1 VFGIAVVLPHTFASH
16 FFHIQHHL
24 TTPTPPNKT
33 RITVPALKLSMV
45 VQRLVDLER
54 RETAAALKRVA
65 ELEAQL
71 AAAAALKA

>member
-1 VFGIAVVLPHTFASH
+1 M
-16 FFHIQHHL
+16 
-24 TTPTPPNKT
+24 
-33 RITVPALKLSMV
+33 PALRLSMV

-71 AAAAALKA
+71 AAAAAPKA